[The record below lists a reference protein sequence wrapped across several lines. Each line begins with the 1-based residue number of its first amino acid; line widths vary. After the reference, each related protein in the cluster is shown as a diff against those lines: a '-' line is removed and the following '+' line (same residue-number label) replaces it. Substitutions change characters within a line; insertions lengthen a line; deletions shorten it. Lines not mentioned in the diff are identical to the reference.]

1 MKVIQ
6 VLPDLNGGGVEK
18 GTLEVAQALVEAG
31 HESVVVSAGGSMVET
46 LLSLGSRH
54 VCWDLGRK
62 SLTTLR
68 HIWSVRKWLRQE
80 KADIL
85 HLRSRMP
92 AWIMWLAWRGL
103 SSNERP
109 HLVTTVHG
117 LYSVS
122 WYSAI
127 MCKGERVIAVSETVQ
142 RYIADNYPA
151 TDLNKV
157 VRIFRG
163 VDHDEFPYGY
173 KASRQWLAEWY
184 LQFPQ
189 TQGKMILT
197 LPGRLTRLKG
207 HHDFIAHIERLKQA
221 GLNVCG
227 LIVGGVDSKRQAYS
241 QSLYDSVATKGLAN
255 DIVFTGARSDIREIY
270 SISSVVY
277 SLSTKPESFGRTV
290 LEALR
295 TGVPTIGYDH
305 GGVGEILSEIFPEGK
320 VEMGNSLALDNGIKR
335 LLADKL
341 VPPQSPS
348 FTKKEMLENTLVTYG
363 SIASRL
369 TDEKGVMPL

>member
-31 HESVVVSAGGSMVET
+31 HESVVVSAGGSMVER

-62 SLTTLR
+62 SLATLR
-68 HIWSVRKWLRQE
+68 HIWAVRKWLRQE

-103 SSNERP
+103 PLNERP
-109 HLVTTVHG
+109 RLVTTVHG

-127 MCKGERVIAVSETVQ
+127 MCKGERVIAVSDTVQ

-163 VDHDEFPYGY
+163 VDHDEFPYGLLPEG
-173 KASRQWLAEWY
+173 QWLDAWY
-184 LQFPQ
+184 EQYPH
-189 TQGKMILT
+189 TKGRVILT

-207 HHDFIAHIERLKQA
+207 HHDFIELMASLKQA

-227 LIVGGVDSKRQAYS
+227 LIVGGEDDKRKSYADE
-241 QSLYDSVATKGLAN
+241 LYVKVKDAGLEG
-255 DIVFTGARSDIREIY
+255 DIFFTGARSDIRHIY
-270 SISSVVY
+270 AISNVVF
-277 SLSTKPESFGRTV
+277 SLSSKPESFGRTV
-290 LEALR
+290 LESLR
-295 TGVPTIGYDH
+295 IGTATVGYDH
-305 GGVGEILSEIFPEGK
+305 GGVGEILTALFPAGLVAKGDIGECALRTQQIVK
-320 VEMGNSLALDNGIKR
+320 EKLKPENASL
-335 LLADKL
+335 
-341 VPPQSPS
+341 
-348 FTKKEMLENTLVTYG
+348 FTRKEMLERTLALYCDLLKPANRKQ
-363 SIASRL
+363 I
-369 TDEKGVMPL
+369 

>member
-31 HESVVVSAGGSMVET
+31 HESVVVSAGGSMVEG

-68 HIWSVRKWLRQE
+68 HIWTVRKWLRQE

-103 SSNERP
+103 PSNERP
-109 HLVTTVHG
+109 RLVTTVHG

-127 MCKGERVIAVSETVQ
+127 MCKGERVIAVSDTVQ
-142 RYIADNYPA
+142 RYITDNYPA

-163 VDHDEFPYGY
+163 VDHDEFPY
-173 KASRQWLAEWY
+173 AQSPNDQWLDAWY
-184 LQFPQ
+184 KQYPH
-189 TQGKMILT
+189 TKGSVILT

-207 HHDFIAHIERLKQA
+207 HHDFIELVASLKQS

-227 LIVGGVDSKRQAYS
+227 LIVGGEDDKRKSYADE
-241 QSLYDSVATKGLAN
+241 LYAKVKDNALENV
-255 DIVFTGARSDIREIY
+255 IFFTGARSDIRHIY
-270 SISSVVY
+270 AISNVVF
-277 SLSTKPESFGRTV
+277 SLSSKPESFGRTV
-290 LEALR
+290 LESLR
-295 TGVPTIGYDH
+295 IGTATVGYDH
-305 GGVGEILSEIFPEGK
+305 GGVGEVLTALFPVGLVAKGDVGECAIRTEQIIK
-320 VEMGNSLALDNGIKR
+320 EKLKPENSSL
-335 LLADKL
+335 
-341 VPPQSPS
+341 
-348 FTKKEMLENTLVTYG
+348 FTRKEMLESTLALYCDLLKP
-363 SIASRL
+363 ADR
-369 TDEKGVMPL
+369 KQF